1 MKKIYCISAFLLGI
15 LALSCT
21 RETLIEEPA
30 MEEATVPVVLSFSQP
45 VVLQASTK
53 AEPGMEMGLKPAIT
67 DIHVAIFGTDR
78 YLKDYVSAYP
88 CDANGNPL
96 SSGYVSENG
105 TTAYFM
111 VRLPISSKP
120 RVMHVI
126 ANGPATLPFN
136 AYENDIMQNLTVSE
150 GNGAYWQRIELTD
163 GITIKETD
171 GVPMQKPNGDYI
183 PSDALAASVSS
194 ITLIRNFAS
203 ITLTESAD
211 NFEIVSY
218 TLCNMPRSGAIAMYS
233 TNHGDWVSDYTDP
246 DLSLT
251 NYRYNYMDPD
261 DNTVKSYLGFPTDP
275 EIDTTVPTT
284 EDAYNAPGV
293 TVGPGEPFY
302 VYERAVTTDNPP
314 FILMAARYVESG
326 EPDSTTPI
334 RYYRLDLALETGY
347 FPIYRNFSYLVNVS
361 GVTAEGYDNPADAAA
376 HNSGANFSVSLDTR
390 SLPEVSNGI
399 VRLFVQHA
407 NYDWVYN
414 TDEQEFGFRFT
425 LNGSSSGTLNDYVTV
440 THKEGNAINSL
451 TVDSSDDAEDFRYV
465 RYRMNQP
472 DGTSTLSST
481 VQLEGLYSDGGT
493 SYRLVRLITIRV
505 FNAKTVQPYFTPF
518 AVANEAA
525 QRTILNI
532 PLPWDLQASMFPM
545 EILIEDS
552 AKVLNPAANENMPVK
567 TTGIND
573 PSTVFTSLSGDGSS
587 SYCFVRTLNWSEYQR
602 LKTNAELSGTDDI
615 VLTCEFETTK
625 AFTSTTVY
633 VYNKYFV
640 TDSAG
645 ITTAQATLTGDPD
658 NNITPNRQTI
668 SGTTANVRVKCAGN
682 WELSIAL
689 LNGSVASGATL
700 SPSSGSATTGQDV
713 EITLPENVTENA
725 IRYRVTLTNTSA
737 YPPFTRTALMT
748 QEGTT
753 MHLTTS
759 VTSVDN
765 ASNLVNVAVQS
776 GVRYVIELLD
786 ENNNVLST
794 SAEYDPTLATVNRTV
809 LIPQNQTFSERQ
821 LTIRVRNLLS
831 TIWKDVTIT
840 QEAAFA
846 SLTVRASEVPM
857 SAVTAPVYLRN
868 SFPVKLRVYNND
880 TNELVST
887 SEEFVKSVTAVL
899 RNVTIDANS
908 GSATTYRVEI
918 WRSDESERIGNSI
931 TFVQKPSILITAAS
945 TSVKGDDNTTLSI
958 VSDVDWVLTVT
969 GGATLSTYSGTA
981 TSGTGQTVTLTMP
994 VNYSTTAAQFTITAQ
1009 GTGDNSSLTSSVTVT
1024 HRGAT
1029 LREGQ
1034 TVTFNT
1040 KSGAAA
1046 AYRYSTSKTSVTQNG
1061 ITGAFSSINAVST
1074 GYMTLNN
1081 GTTISLSADNTQ
1093 VYEIT
1098 SVVFTFSENNY
1109 RPQEGSSSTTT
1120 GSVSYG
1126 TTTTWTGNSSSFS
1139 LTLGRTNRSLRLT
1152 QYVVT
1157 YTDYEW
1163 N

>member
-1 MKKIYCISAFLLGI
+1 MKKLYCISAFLLGI

-21 RETLIEEPA
+21 RETLIEEPI
-30 MEEATVPVVLSFSQP
+30 MEEATVPVILSFSQP

-111 VRLPISSKP
+111 VRLPVSSKP
-120 RVMHVI
+120 RVLHVI

-136 AYENDIMQNLTVSE
+136 AYENEILQNLMVSE
-150 GNGAYWQRIELTD
+150 GNGAYWQRIELNS

-183 PSDALAASVSS
+183 PSDALTASVSDIS
-194 ITLIRNFAS
+194 LIRNFAS
-203 ITLTESAD
+203 ITLNENAD
-211 NFEIVSY
+211 NFQIVSY

-251 NYRYNYMDPD
+251 NYLYNYMDPD

-302 VYERAVTTDNPP
+302 VYERAVTSENPP
-314 FILMAARYVESG
+314 FILMAARYKESG
-326 EPDSTTPI
+326 EPDSSTPI
-334 RYYRLDLALETGY
+334 RYYRLDLAMDSGY

-390 SLPEVSNGI
+390 SLPEVSNGV

-414 TDEQEFGFRFT
+414 TDEQKFGFRFT
-425 LNGSSSGTLNDYVTV
+425 LNGSTSGTLNDYVTV

-465 RYRMNQP
+465 HYKMNQP

-532 PLPWDLQASMFPM
+532 PLPFDLQASMFPM

-573 PSTVFTSLSGDGSS
+573 PSAVFTSLSGDGSS

-602 LKTNAELSGTDDI
+602 LKTNAELSGTSDI

-625 AFTSTTVY
+625 AFTSTTAY

-645 ITTAQATLTGDPD
+645 VTTAQATLTGDPD

-700 SPSSGSATTGQDV
+700 TPSSGSATTGQDV
-713 EITLPENVTENA
+713 VVTLPENVTENA

-737 YPPFTRTALMT
+737 NPPFTRTALMT
-748 QEGTT
+748 QEGTE
-753 MHLTTS
+753 MSLSTT
-759 VTSVDN
+759 VTRIDN
-765 ASNLVNVAVQS
+765 ASTSVNVAVQS

-794 SAEYDPTLATVNRTV
+794 SAEYDPTLTTVNRTV

-887 SEEFVKSVTAVL
+887 SEEFAKSVTAVL
-899 RNVTIDANS
+899 RNVTIVANS

-918 WRSDESERIGNSI
+918 WRSDLSERIGNSI

-958 VSDVDWVLTVT
+958 ISDVDWVLTVT

-981 TSGTGQTVTLTMP
+981 TGGSGQTIDLTMP
-994 VNYSTTAAQFTITAQ
+994 VNYTTTAAQFTITAQ
-1009 GTGDNSSLTSSVTVT
+1009 GTGENASMTSSVTVT
-1024 HRGAT
+1024 HRGVT

-1046 AYRYSTSKTSVTQNG
+1046 AYRYSTTKTSVTQNG
-1061 ITGAFSSINAVST
+1061 ITGAFSSINTVGAT
-1074 GYMTLNN
+1074 YMTLNN
-1081 GTTISLSADNTQ
+1081 GTTISLSAGNTQ

-1098 SVVFTFSENNY
+1098 RVEFTFTENNY
-1109 RPQEGSSSTTT
+1109 RPQESSSSTTT

-1139 LTLGRTNRSLRLT
+1139 LTLGRSNRSLRLT

-1163 N
+1163 K

>member
-1 MKKIYCISAFLLGI
+1 MKKLYCISAFLLGI

-21 RETLIEEPA
+21 RETLIEEPI
-30 MEEATVPVVLSFSQP
+30 MEEATVPVILSFSQP

-111 VRLPISSKP
+111 VRLPVSSKP
-120 RVMHVI
+120 RVVHVI

-150 GNGAYWQRIELTD
+150 GNGAYWQRIELNS

-183 PSDALAASVSS
+183 PSDALTASVSGIS
-194 ITLIRNFAS
+194 LIRNFAS
-203 ITLTESAD
+203 ITLNETAD
-211 NFEIVSY
+211 NFQIVSY

-246 DLSLT
+246 DLALT
-251 NYRYNYMDPD
+251 GRLYNYMDPD
-261 DNTVKSYLGFPTDP
+261 DNTVKTYLGFPANPDINTD
-275 EIDTTVPTT
+275 IPTT

-302 VYERAVTTDNPP
+302 VYERAVTSENPP
-314 FILMAARYVESG
+314 FILMAARYKESG
-326 EPDSTTPI
+326 EPDSSTPI
-334 RYYRLDLALETGY
+334 RYYRLDLAMDSGY

-414 TDEQEFGFRFT
+414 TDEQQFGFRFT

-451 TVDSSDDAEDFRYV
+451 RVDSDDDAEDFRYV
-465 RYRMNQP
+465 HYKMNQP

-532 PLPWDLQASMFPM
+532 PLPFDLQASMFPM

-573 PSTVFTSLSGDGSS
+573 PSAVFTSLSGDGSS

-640 TDSAG
+640 TDASG
-645 ITTAQATLTGDPD
+645 IPTAQATLTGDPD

-668 SGTTANVRVKCAGN
+668 SGRTANVRVKCAGN

-700 SPSSGSATTGQDV
+700 TPSSGSATTGQDV
-713 EITLPENVTENA
+713 VVTLPENVTENA

-737 YPPFTRTALMT
+737 NPPFTRTALMT
-748 QEGTT
+748 QEGTE

-765 ASNLVNVAVQS
+765 ASTSVNVAVQS
-776 GVRYVIELLD
+776 GVKYVIELLD

-821 LTIRVRNLLS
+821 LTIRIRNLLS

-887 SEEFVKSVTAVL
+887 SEEFAKSVTAVL
-899 RNVTIDANS
+899 RNVTIVANS

-918 WRSDESERIGNSI
+918 WRSDLSERIGNSI

-958 VSDVDWVLTVT
+958 VSDVDWELTVT

-981 TSGTGQTVTLTMP
+981 TSGTAQTINLTMP
-994 VNYSTTAAQFTITAQ
+994 VNYSTAAAQFTITAQ
-1009 GTGDNSSLTSSVTVT
+1009 GTGENASMTSSVTVT

-1046 AYRYSTSKTSVTQNG
+1046 AYRYSTTKTSVTQNG
-1061 ITGAFSSINAVST
+1061 ITGAFSSINTVGAT
-1074 GYMTLNN
+1074 YMTLNN
-1081 GTTISLSADNTQ
+1081 GTTISLSAGNTQ

-1098 SVVFTFSENNY
+1098 RVEFTFTENNY
-1109 RPQEGSSSTTT
+1109 RPQESSSSTTT

-1139 LTLGRTNRSLRLT
+1139 LTLGRSNRSLRLT

-1163 N
+1163 K